1 MKTRAASTLAPT
13 LAALGV
19 VLLWGM
25 SFVSSKAILNTGFPP
40 LTMAFAR
47 FAAASLA
54 LAPLRR
60 RLEPGSRFEPGER
73 PLLTVTGLF
82 GVTIYFFF
90 ETRGI
95 KLTSASNAALII
107 ATVPVFTVAAEVL
120 FFRTPIRWYQA
131 AGIALSILGV
141 YLIVGRAGARLP
153 HALEGNLFM
162 LGACLSWVAYVSLSR
177 RLHGGAGSGAVRSA
191 RTSRSGGNDG
201 PPPGHRA
208 ASRSLSLT
216 AWQNLIGAAF
226 LLPLAVTEL
235 RQWFVPGPVVWLNI
249 LYLALFCSA
258 LGYFL
263 YQFALARLGPV
274 AVATFVNLIPVVG
287 AVGGFAVLGE
297 ALGAPQMIGGLIVIA
312 GVFLVNLPVR

>member
-1 MKTRAASTLAPT
+1 MKTRAAPVLAPT
-13 LAALGV
+13 LAALAV

-47 FAAASLA
+47 FAVASLA

-60 RLEPGSRFEPGER
+60 GLEPGSRFEARER
-73 PLLTVTGLF
+73 PLLVVTGLF
-82 GVTIYFFF
+82 GVTVYFFF

-95 KLTSASNAALII
+95 KLTSASSAALII
-107 ATVPVFTVAAEVL
+107 ATIPVFTVAAEYL

-131 AGIALSILGV
+131 AGIALSVLGV
-141 YLIVGRAGARLP
+141 YLIAGRGGARLP
-153 HALEGNLFM
+153 RALEGNLFM

-177 RLHGGAGSGAVRSA
+177 RLYGGAGSGAVRRA
-191 RTSRSGGNDG
+191 RTRRSGGDDDL
-201 PPPGHRA
+201 PQVHQA

-216 AWQNLIGAAF
+216 TWQNLIGAAF
-226 LLPLAVTEL
+226 LLPLALTEL

-263 YQFALARLGPV
+263 YQFALSRLGPV
-274 AVATFVNLIPVVG
+274 AVATFVNLIPVVS
-287 AVGGFAVLGE
+287 AMGGFALLGE
-297 ALGAPQMIGGLIVIA
+297 TLAAQQMIGGLVVIA